1 VYYPPATLTIRTTVA
16 LASSH
21 WTARKKVTARTFYS
35 PHDSGRPDRSP
46 NPRTMKHTLT
56 AAMSGLL
63 AATLTAS
70 TASAQH
76 AHGSQSGSL
85 PLKMPP
91 QKTTADITTADL
103 MTRVYRFADDSMR
116 GRMAGSAEAMKGT
129 EYIAAELQR
138 IGLQPA
144 GEKGTYFQDVPLGV
158 QTLDSM
164 STLSVGG
171 TTLKA
176 GVDFLA
182 GGQLGVAPLTG
193 TLEVIYGGHAIDTTN
208 VLSADQVRGKLLVLR
223 PATQQ
228 PASVQA
234 LLASDGYKRYAATL
248 SAAGA
253 IATIGG
259 PQIPPAA
266 VRNAFTPSAFVQLIP
281 DEAPE
286 AGVFLQLTQSAGET
300 LLGGSAASLTKGAAG
315 KSINANVRFNLT
327 RRPGR
332 NVIAV
337 LPGSDAQLKGQ
348 YVAIGAH
355 SDHVGTRNGGAV
367 DHDSMRVFNAVV
379 RPQGADSPNR
389 PANADEIAKIR
400 AMTDSLHAAHGARPD
415 SINNG
420 ADDDASGSMG
430 ILEIAEAFAA
440 APEKPR
446 RSLLFV
452 WHIGEEEGMLG
463 SRYFTDHPT
472 VPRDSIVAQL
482 NVDMIGRGGTKDV
495 TGEGKDGEL
504 LYGRDEGYLQL
515 IGSRRLSTQ
524 LGDLVE
530 DVNKTTN
537 AGFKFDYALD
547 ADGHPQNIY
556 CRSDHYMYARYG
568 IPIVFFTTG
577 GHRDYHQVN
586 DEPQYLNYDQ
596 LRRATQL
603 IHDVAARVAN
613 LDQRPVVDKPKP
625 DPQGGCRQ

>member
-1 VYYPPATLTIRTTVA
+1 MKLTLTI
-16 LASSH
+16 LS
-21 WTARKKVTARTFYS
+21 
-35 PHDSGRPDRSP
+35 
-46 NPRTMKHTLT
+46 
-56 AAMSGLL
+56 SGLVAVAS
-63 AATLTAS
+63 AAP
-70 TASAQH
+70 AQH
-76 AHGSQSGSL
+76 AHHGQGTAP
-85 PLKMPP
+85 PLKMAP
-91 QKTTADITTADL
+91 QKTTPAITTADL

-116 GRMAGSAEAMKGT
+116 GRMAGSPEAMKGT
-129 EYIAAELQR
+129 EYIAHELER
-138 IGLQPA
+138 LGLQPA
-144 GEKGTYFQDVPLGV
+144 GERGTFFQDVPLGV
-158 QTLDSM
+158 QTLDSA
-164 STLSVGG
+164 STLTVDGK
-171 TTLKA
+171 TVRA

-182 GGQLGVAPLTG
+182 TGQLGVAPLSR
-193 TLEVIYGGHAIDTTN
+193 TLEVIFGGHAIDTTN
-208 VLSADQVRGKLLVLR
+208 VLSPDQVRGKLLVVL

-228 PASVQA
+228 PTSVQA
-234 LLASDGYKRYAATL
+234 LLASEGYKRYAASL
-248 SAAGA
+248 SAAAA

-266 VRNAFTPSAFVQLIP
+266 VRNAFTPPAFVQLIP
-281 DEAPE
+281 EQPPA
-286 AGVFLQLTQSAGET
+286 AGMFLQVTQSAGEA
-300 LLGGSAASLTKGAAG
+300 LLGGSPASMAKGAAG
-315 KSINANVRFNLT
+315 KSVRADVRFNLT

-337 LPGSDAQLKGQ
+337 LPGSDARLKGQ

-355 SDHVGTRNGGAV
+355 SDHVGPRAAGAV
-367 DHDSMRVFNAVV
+367 DHDSMRVFNTVV

-389 PANADEIAKIR
+389 PANSDEAGRIR
-400 AMTDSLHAAHGARPD
+400 AMTDSLRAAHTARRD

-430 ILEIAEAFAA
+430 ILEIAEAFASA
-440 APEKPR
+440 SEKPR
-446 RSLLFV
+446 RSVLFV
-452 WHIGEEEGMLG
+452 WHTGEEEGMLG

-495 TGEGKDGEL
+495 TGESKEGEL
-504 LYGRDEGYLQL
+504 LYGRNEGYLQL

-530 DVNKTTN
+530 DVNKATN
-537 AGFKFDYALD
+537 AGFKFDYSLD
-547 ADGHPQNIY
+547 ADGHQQNIY

-577 GHRDYHQVN
+577 GHADYHQVT

-596 LRRATQL
+596 LRRASQL